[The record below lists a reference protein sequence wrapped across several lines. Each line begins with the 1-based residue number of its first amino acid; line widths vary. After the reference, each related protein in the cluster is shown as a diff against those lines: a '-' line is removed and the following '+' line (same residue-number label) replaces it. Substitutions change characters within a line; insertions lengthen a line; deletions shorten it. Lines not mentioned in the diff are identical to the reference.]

1 MGKASRHKG
10 TNEGAQALTGPAQ
23 PRGVPW
29 FAVTLVTIGLSG
41 AGLVGLLA
49 TQRTS
54 VLGIAPEAG
63 KDHWH
68 SAFAVAACGEALPA
82 TQDPQHGDG
91 IHAHADGLIH
101 IHPTSSQ
108 AAGPNATLGNY
119 LSTVGANLTDGRYEP
134 GPGEVSNVLDVT
146 EGCDGEPAVLQL
158 AVWPKG
164 KFDSD
169 PTIVTSNLADYRF
182 EEDGQAITLALA
194 PAGSE
199 IPISPVAD
207 NVNNPGDQ

>member
-10 TNEGAQALTGPAQ
+10 TSEVGQAPTRPAQ

-29 FAVTLVTIGLSG
+29 FAVTLVAIGLSG

-54 VLGIAPEAG
+54 VIGIAPEAG

-68 SAFAVAACGEALPA
+68 SAFAVSVCGEVLPP

-91 IHAHADGLIH
+91 IHAHGDGLIH
-101 IHPTSSQ
+101 IHPTSTE

-119 LSTVGANLTDGRYEP
+119 LSTVGATLNDNRYEP
-134 GPGEVSNVLDVT
+134 GPGEVGEILDSND
-146 EGCDGEPAVLQL
+146 GCSGEPAELQL

-164 KFDSD
+164 EFDSD
-169 PTIVTSNLADYRF
+169 PMIITGDLADYRF